1 MDKPSFLSAKNE
13 AWRLLR
19 ESAGYHK
26 SKHSELQFRTSP
38 NKREMQFRES
48 KEYQRHKKHKILFSR
63 VCQWCTIFFIEG
75 SNSIYKRLTYD
86 KSEKKLEH
94 LKRHQC

>member
-1 MDKPSFLSAKNE
+1 MDKPSFLLVKNE
-13 AWRLLR
+13 ARRLLR

-48 KEYQRHKKHKILFSR
+48 KEYQRHKNIE
-63 VCQWCTIFFIEG
+63 FFF
-75 SNSIYKRLTYD
+75 
-86 KSEKKLEH
+86 LEYANGVPYF
-94 LKRHQC
+94 L